1 MSVPSPVFR
10 RCTAPLIFFG
20 IILLSLIEHYRACYS
35 IMGKKPSSSQPPAD
49 NAGGA
54 GSLSLNA
61 TAKFAVLDA
70 PGITQSVVPPA
81 SASAAS
87 AAGKAAADGSAATAG
102 GGLQGRRAKAGAGP
116 RMDQGAGDGDDDGAI
131 LIGGNSFLERTKMPA
146 WIKVCIL

>member
-1 MSVPSPVFR
+1 
-10 RCTAPLIFFG
+10 
-20 IILLSLIEHYRACYS
+20 
-35 IMGKKPSSSQPPAD
+35 MGKKPSSSQPPAD
-49 NAGGA
+49 NAGSA

-70 PGITQSVVPPA
+70 PGITQSVVPPPP
-81 SASAAS
+81 SSAAS
-87 AAGKAAADGSAATAG
+87 AAGKVAADGSAATAG

-146 WIKVCIL
+146 WIKVRPCVACEAELGTVLRPREFVRA